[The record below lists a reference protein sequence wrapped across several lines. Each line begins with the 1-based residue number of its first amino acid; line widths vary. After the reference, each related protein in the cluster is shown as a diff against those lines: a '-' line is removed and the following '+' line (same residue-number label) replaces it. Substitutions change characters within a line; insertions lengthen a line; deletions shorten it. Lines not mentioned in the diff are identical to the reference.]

1 MPQLDTT
8 TFVSQILFLFLVL
21 FFVAGASE
29 DISSADESD
38 FVVDLLEDGFYSEIT
53 DLSTELTS

>member
-1 MPQLDTT
+1 
-8 TFVSQILFLFLVL
+8 
-21 FFVAGASE
+21 VAGASE